1 MGPVIGGALA
11 RPCHSFPTVF
21 SSGSLFDHFPF
32 LLPNLVCA
40 AVLAI
45 GVLVGVLFL
54 EETHQEKKYS
64 RDGGLEAGKWILSRF
79 CKRPSFRGSNKAEDA
94 YLEVSRPLLEDEPPP
109 GYRTTEGSPRYP
121 LSRSHSPCAPLSTCE
136 KKGRARGSMN
146 LRGIETAFTRQV
158 IIYIISYGIL
168 A

>member
-21 SSGSLFDHFPF
+21 SSGSLFDRFPF

-54 EETHQEKKYS
+54 EETHQEKKYR
-64 RDGGLEAGKWILSRF
+64 RDKGLEAGKWILSKFRR
-79 CKRPSFRGSNKAEDA
+79 RPSFRGSNKAEHA
-94 YLEVSRPLLEDEPPP
+94 CLVVSRPLLDDPPP

-121 LSRSHSPCAPLSTCE
+121 LSRSQSPCAPFSTCE
-136 KKGRARGSMN
+136 KKGRARDSTN
-146 LRGIETAFTRQV
+146 PRGVETAFTRQV